1 MWSDA
6 VFLWVLVV
14 LAAPPSQ
21 AGGQGDFPSPKTW
34 WAKRISSDLYT
45 AGRLTE
51 RQIKYAADAGFG
63 TIVSLFTFTDHY
75 RIGDDRVLDTP
86 GSRDVAERLAG
97 LEYHVILQPGDKMAT
112 VETVSAFAAIM
123 ARAAKPVILHCFT
136 AQSASLIAL
145 NYLAQTAGL
154 SSRDIYSRGALLGYN
169 FAAKSEYRSLIEAVT
184 GEPPMVHP
192 PTPDVTI
199 PKWNGKYWL
208 IKPVYKNWYMAGQI
222 QSNQA
227 GNLSSMGID
236 DIINCRQRAV
246 SGRLP
251 VRWPSQEEVVLLNVK
266 DNTGTYVGTGRQ
278 STERLLVTRID
289 PVRRNEYISPHSTV
303 NYERENSLEYGDD
316 IGYNAAFEKTDME
329 SKNLTYLQTP
339 PPNSKRGE

>member
-1 MWSDA
+1 MWSHA
-6 VFLWVLVV
+6 GFLCVLVALV
-14 LAAPPSQ
+14 VPLSRAA
-21 AGGQGDFPSPKTW
+21 GQGDFPSPKTW
-34 WAKRISSDLYT
+34 WAKTISSDLYT

-63 TIVSLFTFTDHY
+63 TIVSLFTFTDNY
-75 RIGDDRVLDTP
+75 RIGADRVLDTP

-97 LEYHVILQPGDKMAT
+97 LEFHVMLQPGDRNKMAT
-112 VETVSAFAAIM
+112 METVRSFAAIM
-123 ARAAKPVILHCFT
+123 ARAAKPVILYCFT
-136 AQSASLIAL
+136 AHTASLIAL
-145 NYLAQTAGL
+145 NYLGQTAGL

-169 FAAKSEYRSLIEAVT
+169 FAGKSEYRSLIEAVA
-184 GEPPMVHP
+184 GEPPMAHP

-208 IKPVYKNWYMAGQI
+208 MKPVYKNWYMAGQI

-227 GNLSSMGID
+227 GNLSSMG
-236 DIINCRQRAV
+236 IINCRQRAV

-251 VRWPSQEEVVLLNVK
+251 VRWPSQEEVVLLNVR
-266 DNTGTYVGTGRQ
+266 DNTGTYEGTGRQ
-278 STERLLVTRID
+278 STERMLVTRID
-289 PVRRNEYISPHSTV
+289 PAKRNEYISPSSTI
-303 NYERENSLEYGDD
+303 NYQPENSLEYGDD